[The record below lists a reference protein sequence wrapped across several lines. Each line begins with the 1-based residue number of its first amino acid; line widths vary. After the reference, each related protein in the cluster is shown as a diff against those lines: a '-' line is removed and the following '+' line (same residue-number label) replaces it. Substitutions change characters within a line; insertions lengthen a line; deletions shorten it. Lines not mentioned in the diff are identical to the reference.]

1 MRRHDELME
10 RLAAA
15 DPVRDPEELTPED
28 QREADAM
35 LARLL
40 ATPVE
45 PAATPPRRARR
56 RALAVAGAAC
66 AVLAGFAAVDLLDS
80 DTAAPSVVDRAVAAV
95 TRGGVYHVVELMTF
109 RAEGAP
115 GASRSLVFES
125 WRTPDGR
132 LHRKTFRVR
141 DGQQGPLVEDFAGR
155 KRAGRESGAALQW
168 DPSSNTIGESGFAGG
183 DLPFLGPFEDPGA
196 RLRTLRKQG
205 RLRSAGTTTV
215 DGKRAYRLV
224 SGTFSRGQGSG
235 GDRDRGGPGDLPAAL
250 PARLGGDLSGAEA
263 GGVDALPHVR
273 AARDQRR
280 EPRAARTRPAPRRE
294 MLPGCARAHGAAR
307 PRIPE
312 PLCGRNPVTR
322 SGQRLDQ
329 HAVADAADHEVR
341 AGTPAVILVKVP
353 RHLHPLHGFAAIVAR
368 R

>member
-1 MRRHDELME
+1 M
-10 RLAAA
+10 
-15 DPVRDPEELTPED
+15 
-28 QREADAM
+28 
-35 LARLL
+35 
-40 ATPVE
+40 
-45 PAATPPRRARR
+45 
-56 RALAVAGAAC
+56 
-66 AVLAGFAAVDLLDS
+66 LAGFAAVDLLDS
-80 DTAAPSVVDRAVAAV
+80 DTAAPSVVDRAAAAV

-109 RAEGAP
+109 RAEGTP

-224 SGTFSRGQGSG
+224 SGTFSVDKDQVEIEIAVDTETYLPLSQRVSVETSAGQKLEASTRYRTYERLATNDESRGRLALDPHPGAKCSPSAHELTEQ
-235 GDRDRGGPGDLPAAL
+235 RD
-250 PARLGGDLSGAEA
+250 LGFPNPCA
-263 GGVDALPHVR
+263 GG
-273 AARDQRR
+273 
-280 EPRAARTRPAPRRE
+280 
-294 MLPGCARAHGAAR
+294 
-307 PRIPE
+307 
-312 PLCGRNPVTR
+312 
-322 SGQRLDQ
+322 
-329 HAVADAADHEVR
+329 
-341 AGTPAVILVKVP
+341 TP
-353 RHLHPLHGFAAIVAR
+353 
-368 R
+368 

>member
-45 PAATPPRRARR
+45 PAATPRRARR
-56 RALAVAGAAC
+56 RVLAVAGAAC
-66 AVLAGFAAVDLLDS
+66 AVLAGFAAVDLLNS
-80 DTAAPSVVDRAVAAV
+80 DTPGPSVVDRAVAAV

-109 RAEGAP
+109 HAEGTPEA
-115 GASRSLVFES
+115 AQSLVFES

-183 DLPFLGPFEDPGA
+183 DLPFLGPFEDPGS

-205 RLRSAGTTTV
+205 RLRAAGTTTV

-224 SGTFSRGQGSG
+224 SGTFAADKDQVEVEIAVDTQTYLPLSQHVSVETSAGQKLESSTRYRTYERLATNDESRGRLAL
-235 GDRDRGGPGDLPAAL
+235 DPHPGAKCSPAAHEL
-250 PARLGGDLSGAEA
+250 TKQRDLGFPNPCA
-263 GGVDALPHVR
+263 GG
-273 AARDQRR
+273 
-280 EPRAARTRPAPRRE
+280 
-294 MLPGCARAHGAAR
+294 
-307 PRIPE
+307 
-312 PLCGRNPVTR
+312 
-322 SGQRLDQ
+322 
-329 HAVADAADHEVR
+329 
-341 AGTPAVILVKVP
+341 TP
-353 RHLHPLHGFAAIVAR
+353 
-368 R
+368 